1 MISSARREDIVSAL
15 RRGTVPSSG
24 LDALAVGI
32 DTFAPTLDD
41 ELESVS
47 AGRGGFKAVRG
58 EYGTGKTFFG
68 RWLQERARARGFAA
82 TEVQINETET
92 PLHRLE
98 TVYRRLVEHLG
109 TADTASGAFRG
120 VIDGWFYALEQDVL
134 ADTSVDASDAEGLLL
149 RTNALMEARLGAI
162 SKTAPAFS
170 AVLRTYRRALAAGD
184 GMLADGLISWL
195 AGQPNVAA
203 SIKRA
208 AGIKGDLDH
217 FGATNFLVGLLTIL
231 RDSGFSGLVM
241 VLDEVET
248 LQRMRT
254 DTREKGLN
262 ALRQWIDE
270 IDAGR
275 YPGLYLVITGTPAF
289 YDGPQGVQRLAPLAQ
304 RLHVDFGTDRRF
316 DNPRAVQI
324 RLAAFDHTSL
334 LAVGRRVRDIYADGR
349 PTNSAFGRWW
359 TTAIWTPLHARWP
372 AGWVARSVSRPVCS
386 SRSWCRMCWTAW
398 TCTNTSTPASTTP
411 SRWPRPRCL
420 RRSGLRQVR
429 RPWTISSCERVRA
442 AAPIAAVPRRQ
453 HAGLEHAATDATG
466 SHCAHSCGLTLF
478 AARTDRR
485 GEDGSRCDSDAVEDA
500 DRGLARDER
509 LVHLPDQ
516 GAAEQPGAS
525 AHPLRRAGGSAC
537 GGVAWRHLAVPQEP
551 GASRCPRHPVDDTR
565 IHRGHA
571 DFGAGRSA
579 SMVRQPACRDRR

>member
-32 DTFAPTLDD
+32 DSFASTLDE

-47 AGRGGFKAVRG
+47 SGRGGFKAVRG

-120 VIDGWFYALEQDVL
+120 VIDGWFYVLEQDVL
-134 ADTSVDASDAEGLLL
+134 ADASVDASDAEGLLL
-149 RTNALMEARLGAI
+149 RANALMEARLGAI

-184 GMLADGLISWL
+184 AMLADGLISWL
-195 AGQPNVAA
+195 TGQPNVAA
-203 SIKRA
+203 SIRRA

-231 RDSGFSGLVM
+231 RDSGFSGLVL

-289 YDGPQGVQRLAPLAQ
+289 FDGPQGMQRLAPLAQ

-324 RLAAFDHTSL
+324 RLAAFDHSSL

-349 PTNSAFGRWW
+349 PNEQR
-359 TTAIWTPLHARWP
+359 L
-372 AGWVARSVSRPVCS
+372 RSVVDDSYLDALARAV
-386 SRSWCRMCWTAW
+386 AGGLGGKVGV
-398 TCTNTSTPASTTP
+398 A
-411 SRWPRPRCL
+411 PRLFLKKLVSDVLDRVDLHEDFDPRRHYSL
-420 RRSGLRQVR
+420 TLAETEMSA
-429 RPWTISSCERVRA
+429 TERA
-442 AAPIAAVPRRQ
+442 AASAA
-453 HAGLEHAATDATG
+453 
-466 SHCAHSCGLTLF
+466 S
-478 AARTDRR
+478 
-485 GEDGSRCDSDAVEDA
+485 
-500 DRGLARDER
+500 
-509 LVHLPDQ
+509 
-516 GAAEQPGAS
+516 
-525 AHPLRRAGGSAC
+525 
-537 GGVAWRHLAVPQEP
+537 
-551 GASRCPRHPVDDTR
+551 VDD
-565 IHRGHA
+565 IEL
-571 DFGAGRSA
+571 
-579 SMVRQPACRDRR
+579 